1 MYSITLANGT
11 ILSNLNRANNGAFW
25 FEGMTFPSNILTPE
39 NLAFATIEKDGEL
52 DEVLMDYVLQDL
64 SVQGGYVQF
73 RIAPMK
79 KYEDEEKHRKQ
90 KEQKK
95 RRERAELVRMEKEME
110 KKGW

>member
-11 ILSNLNRANNGAFW
+11 TLSNLNRANNGAFW
-25 FEGMTFPSNILTPE
+25 FEGMTFPTGILTSE

-52 DEVLMDYVLQDL
+52 DEVLMDYTLQDL
-64 SVQGGYVQF
+64 CVQGGYVQF
-73 RIAPMK
+73 RVAPMK
-79 KYEDEEKHRKQ
+79 KYEDEDKHRKE

-95 RRERAELVRMEKEME
+95 KRERMERIRMEKEME

>member
-25 FEGMTFPSNILTPE
+25 FEGMMFPSNILTPE
-39 NLAFATIEKDGEL
+39 NLAFITIEKDGEL

-79 KYEDEEKHRKQ
+79 KYEDEEKYRR
-90 KEQKK
+90 KK
-95 RRERAELVRMEKEME
+95 RREKMELIRMEKERE